1 MLETSKL
8 LNLEFSFMV
17 LKPRHFGR
25 VIRSTYKVLK
35 CGAGE
40 GLRKLLDRSYE
51 TEEVLQRVKEGRDIL
66 QTIKERKSSWIG
78 HILRRNFLLKH
89 GIEGKIERKLE
100 VMERQ
105 GRRRKQILD
114 EFK

>member
-1 MLETSKL
+1 
-8 LNLEFSFMV
+8 
-17 LKPRHFGR
+17 
-25 VIRSTYKVLK
+25 VIRSTCKVLK

-40 GLRKLLDRSYE
+40 GRRKLLDRSYE
-51 TEEVLQRVKEGRDIL
+51 IEEVLQRVKEGRVIL
-66 QTIKERKSSWIG
+66 QTIKERKSHRIG
-78 HILRRNFLLKH
+78 HILRRNFILKH
-89 GIEGKIERKLE
+89 SIEGKIGGKLE